1 MKVSGAR
8 MSDARRNWFDGVM
21 ENNQPDVATN
31 LTDNETILVI
41 GGAGKT
47 GRRVAD
53 RLADRGIPVR
63 LGSRSTSPAFHW
75 EDASTWDAALEGIT
89 KAYVTY
95 YPDLA
100 FPGVS
105 ELIAEFAKAAA
116 DRGVRKLVLL
126 SGRGE
131 DGAIASEESIQNSG
145 VAWTIVRC
153 NWFNQNFNESFF
165 LGPVL
170 DGAISIPAGDAV
182 EPFVD
187 ADDIA
192 DVAVAA
198 LTEPGHDGQVY
209 ELSGPR
215 LLGFHE
221 VAREISAATGRNVV
235 YSPVTA
241 VEYEA
246 ILAKEGLP
254 RDFVDLFTLILDGR
268 NASLTD
274 GVQRALGR
282 EPKDFSEFARE
293 AAATGVW
300 ARSNQ
305 VNGDYTL
312 SE

>member
-1 MKVSGAR
+1 MEDSEPIEATTQ
-8 MSDARRNWFDGVM
+8 ANDG
-21 ENNQPDVATN
+21 
-31 LTDNETILVI
+31 TILVI
-41 GGAGKT
+41 GGTGKT
-47 GRRVAD
+47 GRRVAE
-53 RLADRGIPVR
+53 RLAGRGISVR
-63 LGSRSTSPAFHW
+63 IGSRSGFPAFDW
-75 EDASTWDAALEGIT
+75 DDETTWDAALRGVD

-100 FPGVS
+100 FPGVP
-105 ELIAEFAKAAA
+105 ELVARFAKTAV
-116 DRGVRKLVLL
+116 DRGVQKIVLL

-131 DGAIASEESIQNSG
+131 DGAVASEESVQNSG

-170 DGAISIPAGDAV
+170 DGVISLPAGDAV

-187 ADDIA
+187 AEDIA

-198 LTEPGHDGQVY
+198 LTESGHDGQVY

-221 VAREISAATGRNVV
+221 VAREISAATGRDIV
-235 YSPVTA
+235 YSPVSA

-246 ILAKEGLP
+246 VLAKEGLP

-274 GVQRALGR
+274 GVRRALGR
-282 EPKDFSEFARE
+282 DPKDFSHFARE
-293 AAATGVW
+293 AAATGIWDV
-300 ARSNQ
+300 AGESVAAGLHSPYGSPHR
-305 VNGDYTL
+305 L
-312 SE
+312 P

>member
-1 MKVSGAR
+1 
-8 MSDARRNWFDGVM
+8 M
-21 ENNQPDVATN
+21 ENNKPNVATDLAGN
-31 LTDNETILVI
+31 STILVI
-41 GGAGKT
+41 GGTGKT
-47 GRRVAD
+47 GRRVAE
-53 RLADRGIPVR
+53 RLTGRGIPVR
-63 LGSRSTSPAFHW
+63 IGSRTGRPAFDW
-75 EDASTWDAALEGIT
+75 DEPATWDAALEGIGA
-89 KAYVTY
+89 AYVTY

-105 ELIAEFAKAAA
+105 DLIAGFSAAA
-116 DRGVRKLVLL
+116 LAHGVKKIVLL

-131 DGAIASEESIQNSG
+131 DGALASEESVQNSG
-145 VAWTIVRC
+145 VAWTILRC

-170 DGAISIPAGDAV
+170 EGVISIPAGDAV
-182 EPFVD
+182 EPFID

-221 VAREISAATGRNVV
+221 VAREISIASGREII

-241 VEYEA
+241 AEYEV

-268 NASLTD
+268 NASLRD

-282 EPKDFSEFARE
+282 EPRDFSDFARE
-293 AAATGVW
+293 AAASGIW
-300 ARSNQ
+300 ARVDEAVSA
-305 VNGDYTL
+305 G
-312 SE
+312 SASH

>member
-21 ENNQPDVATN
+21 ENIQPDVATN
-31 LTDNETILVI
+31 MTDNDTILVI

-53 RLADRGIPVR
+53 RLTDRGIPVR
-63 LGSRSTSPAFHW
+63 LGSRSTSPAFDW

-170 DGAISIPAGDAV
+170 EGAISIPAGDAV

-246 ILAKEGLP
+246 ILAKGGLP
-254 RDFVDLFTLILDGR
+254 RDFVELFTLILDGR

-300 ARSNQ
+300 AVAEEPAPAYSDR
-305 VNGDYTL
+305 
-312 SE
+312 

>member
-1 MKVSGAR
+1 MPRTGRA
-8 MSDARRNWFDGVM
+8 WFDGTM
-21 ENNQPDVATN
+21 DNKQPGAAPH
-31 LTDNETILVI
+31 LTDNGPTLVI
-41 GGAGKT
+41 GGTGKT
-47 GRRVAD
+47 GRRVAA
-53 RLADRGIPVR
+53 RLTERGIALR
-63 LGSRSTSPAFHW
+63 IGSRSGDPAFDW
-75 EDASTWDAALEGIT
+75 DDDGTWGAALKGIGNV
-89 KAYVTY
+89 YLTY

-105 ELIAEFAKAAA
+105 ELIARFATTAAVH
-116 DRGVRKLVLL
+116 GVKKIVLL

-131 DGAIASEESIQNSG
+131 DGALASEDSVRQSG
-145 VAWTIVRC
+145 LAWTIVRC
-153 NWFNQNFNESFF
+153 NWFNQNFTESFF

-170 DGAISIPAGDAV
+170 DGVISIPAGDAV

-215 LLGFHE
+215 LLGFQD
-221 VAREISAATGRNVV
+221 VAREISAATGRDVV

-241 VEYEA
+241 AEYEV
-246 ILAKEGLP
+246 ILAREGLP

-268 NASLTD
+268 NASLAD

-282 EPKDFSEFARE
+282 QPRDFSEFARE
-293 AAATGVW
+293 AAASGIWQSAGELTAPRRASVI
-300 ARSNQ
+300 
-305 VNGDYTL
+305 
-312 SE
+312 